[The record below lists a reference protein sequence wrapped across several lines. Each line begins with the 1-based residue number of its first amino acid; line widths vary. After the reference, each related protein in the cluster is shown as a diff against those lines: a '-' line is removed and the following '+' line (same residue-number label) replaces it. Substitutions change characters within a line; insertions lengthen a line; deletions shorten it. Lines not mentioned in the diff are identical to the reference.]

1 MAPSQLSSLP
11 PYLLARTK
19 LDDQPGPQYT
29 KPTSDKRLSTAAG
42 AAILVVFAVFVIVVC
57 LTIAICLARSKR
69 RSRAKETEERNRSTG
84 MQDMEVES
92 TVDDWG
98 STMGIVKGEVKRPQ
112 RVWLP
117 WRK

>member
-1 MAPSQLSSLP
+1 MAPSLPLSLP
-11 PYLLARTK
+11 PYLPTRTNP
-19 LDDQPGPQYT
+19 DDQPQST
-29 KPTSDKRLSTAAG
+29 KPTTDKKLSTAAG
-42 AAILVVFAVFVIVVC
+42 AAILVVFAIFVIVVC

-69 RSRAKETEERNRSTG
+69 RSRAKETEERNRSAG

-112 RVWLP
+112 RMWLP